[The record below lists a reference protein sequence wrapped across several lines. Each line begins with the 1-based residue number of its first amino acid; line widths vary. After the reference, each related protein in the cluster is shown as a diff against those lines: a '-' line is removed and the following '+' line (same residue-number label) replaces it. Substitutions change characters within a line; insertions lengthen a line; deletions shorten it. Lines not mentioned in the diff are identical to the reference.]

1 MCEACH
7 CLVAKSCPAL
17 CNPMDCRPPGSSI
30 CGIFQAGILECV
42 AISFSR
48 GSSQCR
54 DQTCISY
61 LAGGFFS
68 SEPPGKP
75 CARHVLFH
83 YTSQQLCE
91 KGILQ
96 MRKLSIREGWWG
108 GDRTQSQVQPQSRSW
123 FLCQWVRMFQ
133 GDREDKPL
141 EHRGNLDLFISHSF
155 NLSFT
160 LKFAYLFHYTMS

>member
-1 MCEACH
+1 MTLHRSSNDYDVLLEVPTMCEACH

-30 CGIFQAGILECV
+30 CGIFQAGILECI

-83 YTSQQLCE
+83 LHHNNSVRKAFYRWESWVSE
-91 KGILQ
+91 KD
-96 MRKLSIREGWWG
+96 G
-108 GDRTQSQVQPQSRSW
+108 GEETELKARSNPKVGHGSFVSGSACSRGTGKTNHWST
-123 FLCQWVRMFQ
+123 
-133 GDREDKPL
+133 E
-141 EHRGNLDLFISHSF
+141 E
-155 NLSFT
+155 T
-160 LKFAYLFHYTMS
+160 